1 MDKIV
6 LCGYH
11 FDFIED
17 FITKC
22 FISKGAND
30 EILVNVILLLFFLLP
45 SIVTIGKN
53 CYCIPQKH
61 PPHPLKFFHL
71 LNTFS
76 AYFPIPSNNSVI
88 TYSKLFKTKIW
99 LWYLTLCPI
108 YYRPTCGHQEISRVG
123 RGPAY
128 QKNCTSWNSHAEE
141 SKASKS
147 SQSDRSIS
155 KKTKVASGLWILR
168 KNGSQWTGKTSERV
182 SWRRYSWCAWT
193 PFCDILVQNYFRLT
207 YINKFQIRFV

>member
-1 MDKIV
+1 MSVFDDILS
-6 LCGYH
+6 LC
-11 FDFIED
+11 
-17 FITKC
+17 
-22 FISKGAND
+22 
-30 EILVNVILLLFFLLP
+30 
-45 SIVTIGKN
+45 
-53 CYCIPQKH
+53 
-61 PPHPLKFFHL
+61 
-71 LNTFS
+71 
-76 AYFPIPSNNSVI
+76 
-88 TYSKLFKTKIW
+88 KLFKTKIW

-182 SWRRYSWCAWT
+182 SWRRYSWGAWT
-193 PFCDILVQNYFRLT
+193 PFCNFYLAHVIEQPIFRIPNIFFVYFF
-207 YINKFQIRFV
+207 IDFFV